1 MHEYEYDFIN
11 AIVFPYFSYCCI
23 VGWVG
28 GGGNVENK
36 DGLYK
41 LCQSQ
46 KRAVRMILTK
56 ILLYTYNRN
65 AAAA

>member
-1 MHEYEYDFIN
+1 MHEYEYGFIN

-23 VGWVG
+23 VW
-28 GGGNVENK
+28 GGGNVENM

-41 LCQSQ
+41 LCQRQ